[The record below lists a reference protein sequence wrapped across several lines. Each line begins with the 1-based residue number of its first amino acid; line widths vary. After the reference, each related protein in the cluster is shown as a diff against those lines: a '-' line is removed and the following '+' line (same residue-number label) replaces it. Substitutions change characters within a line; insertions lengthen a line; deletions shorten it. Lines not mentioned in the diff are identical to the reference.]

1 MGTVLQ
7 VGHSMFSKIIII
19 FGFIMFLIA
28 MIILVPEWYLQSNY
42 KLLLVLGLP
51 NLIFLVILPIS
62 LIRYRITIDDLFV
75 EFRDIRTRRI
85 YFADIKSL
93 RLDEGSVILKSEN
106 TSIEIGG
113 STSNRKQ
120 VNEEIFSRVRKLPNV
135 HIHGDKKEIE
145 KYFGGRKSQ
154 G

>member
-62 LIRYRITIDDLFV
+62 LIRYRLTVDELFV
-75 EFRDIRTRRI
+75 ELKDYRTRRI
-85 YFADIKSL
+85 YF
-93 RLDEGSVILKSEN
+93 
-106 TSIEIGG
+106 TSIK
-113 STSNRKQ
+113 N
-120 VNEEIFSRVRKLPNV
+120 VRIDEDEVLLKYDDNKLR
-135 HIHGDKKEIE
+135 ISSSI
-145 KYFGGRKSQ
+145 
-154 G
+154 

>member
-1 MGTVLQ
+1 MGTVIQ

-62 LIRYRITIDDLFV
+62 LFRYRITIDDLFV

-85 YFADIKSL
+85 YFTSIKSL
-93 RLDEGSVILKSEN
+93 RIDE
-106 TSIEIGG
+106 
-113 STSNRKQ
+113 
-120 VNEEIFSRVRKLPNV
+120 
-135 HIHGDKKEIE
+135 
-145 KYFGGRKSQ
+145 
-154 G
+154 

>member
-19 FGFIMFLIA
+19 FGIIMFFIA
-28 MIILVPEWYLQSNY
+28 FIVSVPNWYLQANY
-42 KLLLVLGLP
+42 KLLLVIGLP

-85 YFADIKSL
+85 YFSDIKSL

-120 VNEEIFSRVRKLPNV
+120 VLDEIISRIRKLPNV
-135 HIHGDKKEIE
+135 RIEGDKKEIE
-145 KYFGGRKSQ
+145 KYFGGREE
-154 G
+154 